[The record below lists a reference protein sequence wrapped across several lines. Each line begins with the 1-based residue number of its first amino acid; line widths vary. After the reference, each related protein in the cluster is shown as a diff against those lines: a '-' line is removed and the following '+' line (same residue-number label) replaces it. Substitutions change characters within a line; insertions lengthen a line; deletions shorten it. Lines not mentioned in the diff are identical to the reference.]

1 MTRGGNALRPIRAIR
16 HPKATHETALA
27 YVGYLADDCRKNR
40 ADGDMVTF
48 TFYIRDDRYDVPTMD
63 FVIAQNEARARV
75 RAAERL
81 LESTHHTAVEVYEG
95 DSLRFSMTA
104 GSGAEPPHH

>member
-1 MTRGGNALRPIRAIR
+1 
-16 HPKATHETALA
+16 
-27 YVGYLADDCRKNR
+27 
-40 ADGDMVTF
+40 MVTF

-63 FVIAQNEARARV
+63 FVVAQSEARARV

-95 DSLRFSMTA
+95 DHLRFSMTA
-104 GSGAEPPHH
+104 APDAQRPH